1 MRGRFGDLLSVEV
14 SGANLSKQEE
24 NSLVKRSQKFE
35 SGETGVQEFHRLTSF
50 QMPTLALAGHCD
62 YPLAGY
68 KTLLRYLKATGFKGE
83 VRKCHIESTLDTFG
97 SKMVFNRTM
106 RVSIRILG
114 VKQLPYIDFLIYP
127 KVEQDDFVMKVGNF
141 AMHLDEACEKA
152 LPASEELVV
161 SVTNGVEGKGK
172 NVVFPNVNVPNAGM
186 TLDLA
191 PYPCIHGD
199 DGGRT
204 KEFIVPSDL
213 RGISKERFIEEMQR
227 GVVYVEFSTE
237 ESNHKEVKKCY
248 GTKAPL
254 FIPHYSHPA
263 PASSSPNYNDD
274 KEILKFFVFEDMA
287 WRSFKWENVTRC
299 ATKHYEPYGLKTR

>member
-1 MRGRFGDLLSVEV
+1 MPAPDMRGRFGDLLSVEV

-106 RVSIRILG
+106 RVPIRILG
-114 VKQLPYIDFLIYP
+114 VKQLAYIDYLIYP

-141 AMHLDEACEKA
+141 AMHLDEACETVATGKQIFNWTYPDA
-152 LPASEELVV
+152 SGDITPDYYKEYEVCKTCTASHPESPSTISQISSPPSRAPCHHRRPPSAADHHLP
-161 SVTNGVEGKGK
+161 
-172 NVVFPNVNVPNAGM
+172 PP
-186 TLDLA
+186 
-191 PYPCIHGD
+191 PP
-199 DGGRT
+199 
-204 KEFIVPSDL
+204 IVPH
-213 RGISKERFIEEMQR
+213 R
-227 GVVYVEFSTE
+227 ST
-237 ESNHKEVKKCY
+237 
-248 GTKAPL
+248 T
-254 FIPHYSHPA
+254 
-263 PASSSPNYNDD
+263 
-274 KEILKFFVFEDMA
+274 
-287 WRSFKWENVTRC
+287 
-299 ATKHYEPYGLKTR
+299 